1 MYTSGTTGQP
11 KGIHIKTESI
21 AWLIKALRKRIPI
34 KGRIVGVNGPL
45 SFDTSVKQLFQILY
59 GNTIVLIPD
68 EFKRQPIRYK
78 EFIQRENIEVIDMTP
93 SMWEAI
99 EPLPTNVDI
108 TLLGGEMITQ
118 IAFKKIKLAARWKT
132 FYNLY
137 GPTETTVDATVSEI
151 TPRQKRI
158 TLGTPLDEVSIKIKK
173 NEIWIASPGM
183 FLEYVNN
190 PEKTKLSKIR
200 VGGKTYYKTGDK
212 GRLET
217 FDGKKQLIVFG
228 RLDRQCKIRGNRIE
242 LDEISHFTEKHPRI
256 KRTYTAHY
264 NDRILLFY
272 IGEELTHKDI
282 SSYLQKKL
290 ETYKCPH
297 QCVHIKQFPLNKNG
311 KICEKTLIEHYITQ
325 KDIIEKKIE
334 TNKIGICH
342 TVDKT
347 LGIKSSK
354 ESDNFFGLGGDS
366 ISAIMLSNT
375 YHKQG
380 YILTVEDIYRAETL
394 KDIEK
399 NILKIDN
406 KKKQTK
412 TSNRLKLLP
421 IHHRFVRMI
430 KNDMHHWNQSF
441 LIKIKDH
448 KITKE
453 VINKRIEELVSFQDI
468 LRTKYVIDE
477 KQGLIIKEIRR
488 QDYTA
493 DQVRVSSHKK
503 YSKKI
508 INSIQGK
515 FRENQFPLFHFALFE
530 YERLLFATFHHLI
543 IDGISIRLIADWIF
557 DNNARPPTDPHMYFR
572 WCQYVNNDNTAISEW
587 YNQYLSQKGS
597 QKLVIESKLTTRES
611 QIKKHHVRI
620 KKDKTEDFIKASSK
634 KLMNGSNTLL
644 LHALSKTLYEMFHI
658 KNIWIDMESHGREN
672 IDGLNLTQ
680 AIGWFTSIYPVYLD
694 YENNEDLKCILDL
707 HANLSNIKPFIN
719 KFGVTKYIRNDTNEN
734 HRKNNHSVKFNFLGK
749 FKEQSESY
757 DFIFQRHSFDISN
770 NCESPYAIEI
780 EVVIIQDQLNINLK
794 MDPKKLSEKNIA
806 QLSEQYKEN
815 IIHTAEVILKGKS
828 ISAVFNPIPSS
839 RNMLSHQVKG
849 AYIEQFLF
857 KFDKKLSLESIRDI
871 WNKLISRHEVLR
883 STFINTK
890 NGTKQVILNE
900 NNNEHFQYRKISHED
915 EIKKLLYIDR
925 FSEYEINNQLAS
937 FNRIYLVEGT
947 NNNYFLWSHHHA
959 LLDGT
964 SFNII
969 VYEFTTLIN
978 KEELR
983 LNFRSYSDYAHEFIH
998 NISTSDYLK
1007 KISKKIQKKK
1017 IDIHPSKK
1025 ITHHE
1030 YWLDIP
1036 KDLVNSMKT
1045 IARDHN
1051 ITLNHLFTSI
1061 LCSSSL
1067 QLFSEKKEICIGT
1080 VHNTRVSA
1088 INRIPIK
1095 TSDDVIGNALNIIP
1109 IIHPIVGDYDSNTL
1123 IKNAIK
1129 IKSAFT
1135 HVSKAL
1141 LCDTDKHFNVG
1152 NNETIYDVVIFF
1164 DNLRFHQWKE
1174 KLRTCGIEITT
1185 FEQVHYPLNALFN
1198 DNESPA
1204 VGFEY
1209 CRSHYSHNQISTALN
1224 SMISLFHS
1232 ISQSRI
1238 EMIT

>member
-1 MYTSGTTGQP
+1 M
-11 KGIHIKTESI
+11 
-21 AWLIKALRKRIPI
+21 
-34 KGRIVGVNGPL
+34 
-45 SFDTSVKQLFQILY
+45 KQLFQILY

-68 EFKRQPIRYK
+68 QFKKQPIRYK
-78 EFIQRENIEVIDMTP
+78 KFIQRENIEVIDMTP

-99 EPLPTNVDI
+99 EPLPSNVDI
-108 TLLGGEMITQ
+108 TLLGGEMINQ
-118 IAFKKIKLAARWKT
+118 KAFKKIKLAARWKT

-151 TPRQKRI
+151 TAQQKRI
-158 TLGTPLDEVSIKIKK
+158 TLGTPLDEVCIKIKN

-190 PEKTKLSKIR
+190 PEKTKQSKIR
-200 VGGKTYYKTGDK
+200 VDGKTYYKTGDK
-212 GRLET
+212 GKLAT
-217 FDGKKQLIVFG
+217 VDGKKQLIAFG

-242 LDEISHFTEKHPRI
+242 LDEISHFADEDPRI

-282 SSYLQKKL
+282 SSHLEKKL
-290 ETYKCPH
+290 EGYKCPH
-297 QCVHIKQFPLNKNG
+297 QCVHIKKFPLNRNG
-311 KICEKTLIEHYITQ
+311 KICEKSLIERYITQ

-366 ISAIMLSNT
+366 ISAIMLSNS

-380 YILTVEDIYRAETL
+380 YTLYVEDIYRAETL

-399 NILKIDN
+399 NILKIN
-406 KKKQTK
+406 NNKKQTK
-412 TSNRLKLLP
+412 TCNRLKLLP
-421 IHHRFVRMI
+421 IHHRFVKMI

-453 VINKRIEELVSFQDI
+453 VINKRIEQLVSFQDI
-468 LRTKYVIDE
+468 LRTTYVIDK
-477 KQGLIIKEIRR
+477 KQGLIIKEIKKR
-488 QDYTA
+488 DYNA
-493 DQVRVSSHKK
+493 DQVHVSSHKK

-515 FRENQFPLFHFALFE
+515 FRENQFPLFHFAFFE

-543 IDGISIRLIADWIF
+543 IDGISLRLIADWIF
-557 DNNARPPTDPHMYFR
+557 DNNARPPADPHMYFR
-572 WCQYVNNDNTAISEW
+572 WCQHVNNDNTVISEW
-587 YNQYLSQKGS
+587 YNQYLSQNGS
-597 QKLVIESKLTTRES
+597 QYLENEFESTTREVH
-611 QIKKHHVRI
+611 IKKYHVRI
-620 KKDKTEDFIKASSK
+620 EKDKTEDFIMASSK
-634 KLMNGSNTLL
+634 KLKNGSNTLL

-658 KNIWIDMESHGREN
+658 KTIWIDMESHGREN
-672 IDGLNLTQ
+672 IDGLNLSQT
-680 AIGWFTSIYPVYLD
+680 IGWFTSIYPVYLD
-694 YENNEDLKCILDL
+694 YENNEELIGILNL
-707 HANLSNIKPFIN
+707 HANLGHIKPFMT
-719 KFGVTKYIRNDTNEN
+719 KFGISKYIRKETNEN
-734 HRKNNHSVKFNFLGK
+734 QRKNNHSVKFNFLGN
-749 FKEQSESY
+749 FKEQLDSY
-757 DFIFQRHSFDISN
+757 DFIFQSQSFDISK

-780 EVVIIQDQLNINLK
+780 EAAIIQDQLNINLK
-794 MDPKKLSEKNIA
+794 IDPKTSHRDTTQFAERYKNNIVNITEIM
-806 QLSEQYKEN
+806 LKE
-815 IIHTAEVILKGKS
+815 KS
-828 ISAVFNPIPSS
+828 ISAVFYPIPSS

-849 AYIEQFLF
+849 AYVEQFLF
-857 KFDKKLSLESIRDI
+857 KLEKTLSLQSIRNI

-883 STFINTK
+883 STFVNTK
-890 NGTKQVILNE
+890 NGIKQVILDE
-900 NNNEHFQYRKISHED
+900 NNNEHFHYRKILHEH
-915 EIKKLLYIDR
+915 EIKKLLDIDR
-925 FSEYEINNQLAS
+925 LSEYETSSHLAP
-937 FNRIYLVEGT
+937 FNRIYLIEGK
-947 NNNYFLWSHHHA
+947 NNNYFMWSHHHA

-969 VYEFTTLIN
+969 MCELTTLIN
-978 KEELR
+978 EEELR
-983 LNFRSYSDYAHEFIH
+983 PNYTSYSDYAQEFIH
-998 NISTSDYLK
+998 NIPPSDYLK

-1017 IDIHPSKK
+1017 INTLSSKK
-1025 ITHHE
+1025 TSHHE

-1036 KDLVNSMKT
+1036 KNLVNSMKT
-1045 IARDHN
+1045 IARSHN
-1051 ITLNHLFTSI
+1051 ITLNNLFTSI

-1109 IIHPIVGDYDSNTL
+1109 IIHPIVGDYSSNTL

-1129 IKSAFT
+1129 LKSAFT

-1141 LCDTDKHFNVG
+1141 LCDTDRHFNVG
-1152 NNETIYDVVIFF
+1152 KNETIYDVVIFF

-1174 KLRTCGIEITT
+1174 KLRTCGIEITA

-1198 DNESPA
+1198 DNENPA

-1209 CRSHYSHNQISTALN
+1209 CRSHYNHNQISTVLD
-1224 SMISLFHS
+1224 SVISLFHS
-1232 ISQSRI
+1232 ISQSRK